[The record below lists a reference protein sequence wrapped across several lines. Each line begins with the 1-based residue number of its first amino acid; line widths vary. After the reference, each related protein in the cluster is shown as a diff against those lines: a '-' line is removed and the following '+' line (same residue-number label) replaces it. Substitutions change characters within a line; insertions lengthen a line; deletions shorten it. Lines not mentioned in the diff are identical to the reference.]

1 VNDNPHRRALPPQGA
16 DEAVELLHGNGIKC
30 AVANPVLTTFGSN
43 QMGSG
48 YTVIVADEDKKRA
61 KEALEGMLAAKWFLR
76 TSSGQRYHAFETA
89 TADEIREHLAEAH
102 EPPGGWSTTDIG
114 HLADLLDQHRH
125 PTWEALQ
132 ARPPLE
138 GRTLDEWA
146 VACGCEHVHTDVH
159 ASPPSNAP
167 RPAVMNRRASHAVPL
182 VVMSKTPRG
191 GTS

>member
-1 VNDNPHRRALPPQGA
+1 MNDTTPIAVLSSPQGA

-125 PTWEALQ
+125 TYVGKLFKHGH
-132 ARPPLE
+132 PLE

-159 ASPPSNAP
+159 D
-167 RPAVMNRRASHAVPL
+167 
-182 VVMSKTPRG
+182 
-191 GTS
+191 

>member
-1 VNDNPHRRALPPQGA
+1 MPRAPVYAWAVNDTTPIAVLSSPQGA

-48 YTVIVADEDKKRA
+48 YTVIVANEDRKRA

-89 TADEIREHLAEAH
+89 TSDEIREHLAEAR
-102 EPPGGWSTTDIG
+102 EPDGGWSTTDIG
-114 HLADLLDQHRH
+114 QLADLLDQHRH
-125 PTWEALQ
+125 SYVGKLFKHG
-132 ARPPLE
+132 RPLE

-159 ASPPSNAP
+159 
-167 RPAVMNRRASHAVPL
+167 
-182 VVMSKTPRG
+182 G
-191 GTS
+191 

>member
-1 VNDNPHRRALPPQGA
+1 MPPRGPHAPVYACAVNDTTPIAVLSSPQGA

-48 YTVIVADEDKKRA
+48 YTVIVANEDKKRA

-89 TADEIREHLAEAH
+89 TAEEIREHLAEAH
-102 EPPGGWSTTDIG
+102 EPTGGWSSTDVG

-125 PTWEALQ
+125 SYVGKLFKHGH
-132 ARPPLE
+132 PLE

-159 ASPPSNAP
+159 
-167 RPAVMNRRASHAVPL
+167 
-182 VVMSKTPRG
+182 G
-191 GTS
+191 